1 MGKIKKL
8 QDKGATILPLTV
20 ADAVLMNSRAEGTLT
35 DYLAKIKDD
44 IAFFSSLF
52 GEDGNGDVYVKDRAD
67 GSARGLYSNGFISA
81 KGKDEANST
90 IAELQAR
97 IEELEERINAL
108 GG

>member
-8 QDKGATILPLTV
+8 QDKGVTILPLTV
-20 ADAVLMNSRAEGTLT
+20 ADAVLMNSRADGTLT

-52 GEDGNGDVYVKDRAD
+52 GEDSNGDVYVKSKN
-67 GSARGLYSNGFISA
+67 GIPRGFYSYGFISA
-81 KGKDEANST
+81 GGADTANST